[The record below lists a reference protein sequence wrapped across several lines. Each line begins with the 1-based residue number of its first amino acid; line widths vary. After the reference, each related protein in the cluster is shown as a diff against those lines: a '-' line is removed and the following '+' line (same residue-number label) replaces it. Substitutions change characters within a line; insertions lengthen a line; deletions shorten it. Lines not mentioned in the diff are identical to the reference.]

1 MYKWG
6 DLMNFSEKNR
16 ISARNSRYLEC
27 LKSELRSGEEY
38 ITTERIAEWI
48 GVGEIFIKRDLNRL
62 HAVDEHDGVYHITTL
77 IRLILN

>member
-16 ISARNSRYLEC
+16 ISARNCRYLEC
-27 LKSELRSGEEY
+27 LKNELRNGEEY
-38 ITTERIAEWI
+38 VTTERITERI
-48 GVGEIFIKRDLNRL
+48 GVGEIFVKRDLNRL
-62 HAVDEHDGVYHITTL
+62 YAVDGHDGVYHITTL